1 MCNWCSNRFVVHGDK
16 GQLLRF
22 YMDMTKAISAHPD
35 FTPVDNSWKQQWVGN
50 LFLQAGYSENE
61 VRNSDEINCRG
72 DVIEIGLEK
81 DYVYIDD
88 ETAWG
93 PNDGSMQKML
103 DEKYPGL
110 EMVFRCEEPGMG
122 VFVNT
127 DETGRFLPERYIVD
141 IYSEN
146 DDITSD
152 YDYARTA
159 TDVMEMLARAAGVP
173 AEEIIAHVAKEGK
186 PVELIDWNEWLEKRG
201 IDTSEGNV
209 YISINKFELN

>member
-1 MCNWCSNRFVVHGDK
+1 MCNWCSNRFVVYGDK

-35 FTPVDNSWKQQWVGN
+35 FTPVDNAWEQQWVGN

-61 VRNSDEINCRG
+61 VRDSDKINCRG

-81 DYVYIDD
+81 DHVYIDD

-93 PNDGSMQKML
+93 PNDDSMQKML

-127 DETGRFLPERYIVD
+127 DETGRFLPERYVVD
-141 IYSEN
+141 IYSEDN
-146 DDITSD
+146 DITSD
-152 YDYARTA
+152 YDYAETA
-159 TDVMEMLARAAGVP
+159 TDVMEMLARATGVP
-173 AEEIIAHVAKEGK
+173 AEEIIAYVAKEGK
-186 PVELIDWNEWLEKRG
+186 PVESINWNEWLGKRG
-201 IDTSEGNV
+201 VDTEGNV